1 MKLGEAAKSLEAENW
16 KEALA
21 TSNMAVR
28 LAPSPSS
35 TLADA
40 LYLRARVLL
49 GSGEPGLALRD
60 ATLAGIKGSWPETE
74 LYRLYQ
80 LQAHCQVAL
89 GEASEALK
97 CLHRALSALDRSQLG
112 GEESFR
118 ERTLIQEQLAIVG
131 KKKEQT
137 RKRRDTR
144 KEETAKVAST
154 HRRFPSLSSC
164 IEVRHNEKQG
174 RHVVARRPVQ
184 HGEVLGVEEPVV
196 HCLAASHL
204 DKRCSNCLTPVNA
217 PLPCASCTQVVFCS
231 LSCRQ
236 EASTSFHQVNVN
248 PISFVNLDVMNVSSL
263 FSHIS
268 R

>member
-1 MKLGEAAKSLEAENW
+1 MKLREAAKSLEAENW
-16 KEALA
+16 TEALA

-28 LAPSPSS
+28 LAPSPSY

-89 GEASEALK
+89 GEAGEALK
-97 CLHRALSALDRSQLG
+97 CLHRALSALERSQLG
-112 GEESFR
+112 EEESVR
-118 ERTLIQEQLAIVG
+118 ERTVIQEQLAIVG
-131 KKKEQT
+131 KKKDQT

-144 KEETAKVAST
+144 KVQETAKVAST
-154 HRRFPSLSSC
+154 HTRYPSLSSC
-164 IEVRHNEKQG
+164 VEVKHNDEQG

-196 HCLAASHL
+196 HCLVASHL
-204 DKRCSNCLTPVNA
+204 DKRCSNCLSPVNA
-217 PLPCASCTQVVFCS
+217 PLPCASCTQVRSKTETLFNYS
-231 LSCRQ
+231 NLSVQ
-236 EASTSFHQVNVN
+236 
-248 PISFVNLDVMNVSSL
+248 
-263 FSHIS
+263 
-268 R
+268 